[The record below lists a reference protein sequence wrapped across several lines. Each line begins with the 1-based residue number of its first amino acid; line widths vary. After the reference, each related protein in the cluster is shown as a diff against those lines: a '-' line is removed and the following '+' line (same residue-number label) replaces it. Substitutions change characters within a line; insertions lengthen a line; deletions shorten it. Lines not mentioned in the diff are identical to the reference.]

1 MQNAR
6 ATLRISSLSLAVLAA
21 FACSNAP
28 ADDGDDAGTGGTG
41 GDLTSGG
48 TPFVPTGGNGPTGGT
63 ASGGDITPTGG
74 NAQGGDIVP
83 TGGNGTGGVIVPTGG
98 SGGDPGPVGGS
109 GGSGGGVERP
119 PALVAAIVLTETPQV
134 PQASASASI
143 TEPGQLPNNPG
154 CTAVR
159 VDPNA
164 PPAAAPRGY
173 DAGAITVSGLGGGN
187 LVFQPSPGANG
198 TVYSLAGG
206 VASDLFGD
214 GANLTAQAAGG
225 PHMGGFSV
233 SVAAPQSLN
242 ITEPR
247 QQIGETHDA
256 GGSLSVR
263 WNGAG
268 AESLLITVLPA
279 NFPDFAP
286 QAGTWVFCGVP
297 DNGSFEIPAGTLN
310 DVAENADFLGQPAL
324 VTITRTKVGLST
336 IGADQVAITASTT
349 QAVPITL
356 TP

>member
-41 GDLTSGG
+41 GDLSSGG

-63 ASGGDITPTGG
+63 GSGGDITPTGG

-83 TGGNGTGGVIVPTGG
+83 TGGHGQGGHIVPTGG
-98 SGGDPGPVGGS
+98 TGGDPGPMGGS
-109 GGSGGGVERP
+109 GGHAERP
-119 PALVAAIVLTETPQV
+119 AALVAAIVLTETPQV

-164 PPAAAPRGY
+164 APPAAARGY
-173 DAGAITVSGLGGGN
+173 DAGAITVSGLSGAN
-187 LVFQPSPGANG
+187 LVFQPAPGANG
-198 TVYSLAGG
+198 TVYSLPGG
-206 VASDLFGD
+206 VPTDLFND

-233 SVAAPQSLN
+233 SVTAPQSVN
-242 ITEPR
+242 ITSPQ
-247 QQIGETHDA
+247 QQIGESQNAGDA
-256 GGSLSVR
+256 LSVR

-279 NFPDFAP
+279 NFPDFNP

-297 DNGSFEIPAGTLN
+297 DTGSFDIPAGTLSA
-310 DVAENADFLGQPAL
+310 VAENADLFGQPAL
-324 VTITRTKVGLST
+324 VTITRTKVGLAT
-336 IGADQVAITASTT
+336 VGADQVAITASTT
-349 QAVPITL
+349 AAVPISL